1 MLLPTT
7 DSEREVATSTERSR
21 GTTPSEPNGEVVKRR
36 MTSLLLAL
44 GSLMSLVAALGAPI
58 KWGD

>member
-1 MLLPTT
+1 
-7 DSEREVATSTERSR
+7 
-21 GTTPSEPNGEVVKRR
+21 VKRR

-44 GSLMSLVAALGAPI
+44 GSLMTLVAALGAPI

>member
-1 MLLPTT
+1 M
-7 DSEREVATSTERSR
+7 
-21 GTTPSEPNGEVVKRR
+21 GNHPSGQEGADVKRR

-44 GSLMSLVAALGAPI
+44 GSLMTLVAALGAPI